1 MPKFKSPNETV
12 LVFLNTVSA
21 IYQKYYRFQELNICT
36 LKLNQNGINYY
47 CSSCNLNADYLV
59 EYWPQYNWDAPN
71 WIRWRFRFR
80 VNTANLR
87 IERIRRR
94 SLHGVWKLQKK
105 SHSTLRAKRA
115 RFTFWVDKSS
125 LKMSKMVHLTS
136 FRKSGNCG
144 QTVLPDRSISM

>member
-21 IYQKYYRFQELNICT
+21 IYQKYYRFQEFNICT

-47 CSSCNLNADYLV
+47 CSSCNLNVDYLV

-115 RFTFWVDKSS
+115 RFTFWVDKAS
-125 LKMSKMVHLTS
+125 SKMPQKVHYKNLK
-136 FRKSGNCG
+136 FAIKQCY
-144 QTVLPDRSISM
+144 QTCQH

>member
-47 CSSCNLNADYLV
+47 CSSCNLNVDYLA

-115 RFTFWVDKSS
+115 RLHFEWTKLHYKCHKRSILASFWK
-125 LKMSKMVHLTS
+125 LEA
-136 FRKSGNCG
+136 FG
-144 QTVLPDRSISM
+144 QTVLPDRSVF